1 MKLRMLAGGLFW
13 LCMLVISWLVVAPQ
27 NELPPV
33 RLWDKAA
40 HALAFAALM
49 LLCAMAYRRRLS
61 LARIAILLFIF
72 GVGIEIVQY
81 LLPYREFSVLDML
94 ANSVGILLAFPF
106 ITPIEKLFRI
116 QYP

>member
-1 MKLRMLAGGLFW
+1 MKPRMLAGGLFW

-27 NELPPV
+27 DELPPV

-40 HALAFAALM
+40 HVLAFAALM
-49 LLCAMAYRRRLS
+49 LLCAVAYRKRFS
-61 LARIAILLFIF
+61 LARIAMLLFIF
-72 GVGIEIVQY
+72 GVGIEMVQY
-81 LLPYREFSVLDML
+81 LLPYRQFSLLDML

-106 ITPIEKLFRI
+106 IAPVEKLFRI